1 LSIRQTIARAVPG
14 LTTSEH
20 DVDRIFYSRD
30 LWPRHH
36 LAVRAGRIATHMPA
50 AVAWPESTDEV
61 SRLVAWSAQEGVE
74 LVPYGAGSGVC
85 SGVLPSPKAVV
96 VDLKRLSRW
105 RRLDPEEG
113 VIDVEAGVQGIR
125 LEEELNPKGFTVG
138 HFPSS
143 ILCSTVGGWVA
154 ARGAGQCSG
163 LYGKIEDMVAG
174 LECVDGRGEV
184 ATLHRRT
191 RGPDLVP
198 LWIGSEGVLGAIT
211 SVRLRLHPYPENR
224 VFAGFSFRSVVDG
237 CEAIRRIY
245 QQGLR
250 PAVCRLYDP
259 FDSLLARIGAVRPHR
274 GPRSEARGP
283 GIGGMALRRLLRIPG
298 ALNGAID
305 ALGSRVLGG
314 ALLVLVFEG
323 PRDDN
328 ARQHAEAEAIGRA
341 CGARVLGPGP
351 AEHWF
356 AHRYSVSYGQA
367 PVFMMGGFSDTMEVA
382 APWSSLMRL
391 YSDVRRALG
400 RHVLVMAHMSHA
412 YPDGCSIY
420 FTFAGAAAND
430 AACERLYDRAWSDA
444 LDAAVAAGGSLS
456 HHHGIGRSK
465 ATKLGSELGIGVE
478 LISGLRA
485 AFDPSGIM
493 NSGNMRPAAPGV
505 RAAPRPVPAEPVL
518 DRQAQ
523 LVCAAGS
530 HRLVDVERL
539 LGASG
544 LSLCLASDAAQLPS
558 TTVDDWLAHGA
569 PGSADPWH
577 DPVDHL
583 LAGYSVALRSGAVL
597 DLPPGP
603 RRAVGPDL
611 SCLFF
616 GTGGRAGRFRA
627 AHLRG
632 RGARTARPLLT
643 RIARNPPLSG
653 TEAAW
658 VDRAIKAAAK
668 L

>member
-1 LSIRQTIARAVPG
+1 MARAVPG
-14 LTTSEH
+14 LTTSER
-20 DVDRIFYSRD
+20 DVDRIFYARD

-36 LAVRAGRIATHMPA
+36 LAIRAGRIAKHMPA
-50 AVAWPESTDEV
+50 AVVWPESTDEV

-74 LVPYGAGSGVC
+74 LVPFGAGSGVC
-85 SGVLPSPKAVV
+85 SGVLPSARTVV
-96 VDLKRLSRW
+96 VDLKRLDRW
-105 RRLDPEEG
+105 RRLDPQEG
-113 VIDVEAGVQGIR
+113 IIEVEAGVQGIR

-174 LECVDGRGEV
+174 LECVDGRGEI

-191 RGPDLVP
+191 RGPDLIP

-224 VFAGFSFRSVVDG
+224 RFAGFSFRSVAEG

-259 FDSLLARIGAVRPHR
+259 FDSLLARIGAVRPRHAAR
-274 GPRSEARGP
+274 SGPSGP
-283 GIGGMALRRLLRIPG
+283 GIGGSALRQLLRLPG
-298 ALNGAID
+298 ALNRAID
-305 ALGSRVLGG
+305 ALGSQMLGG

-328 ARQHAEAEAIGRA
+328 ARQHAEAEAIARA

-356 AHRYSVSYGQA
+356 AHRYSVSYRQA

-420 FTFAGAAAND
+420 FTFAGAAGSD

-444 LDAAVAAGGSLS
+444 LDAALAAGGALS

-465 ATKLGSELGIGVE
+465 ATKLGSELGVGVDLIGA
-478 LISGLRA
+478 LRT

-493 NSGNMRPAAPGV
+493 NSGNMRPTKPV
-505 RAAPRPVPAEPVL
+505 ERAKPRPVPDEPVI

-523 LVCAAGS
+523 LVNAAGTAQ
-530 HRLVDVERL
+530 LGQVERVL
-539 LGASG
+539 NASG
-544 LSLCLASDAAQLPS
+544 LSLGLGLDAPHLPS

-583 LAGYSVALRSGAVL
+583 LAGYSVELRSGAVL

-616 GTGGRAGRFRA
+616 GTGGRAGQFRA
-627 AHLRG
+627 AHLRAHG
-632 RGARTARPLLT
+632 SRSARPLLT

-653 TEAAW
+653 TESAW
-658 VDRAIKAAAK
+658 VDRAIKAATG